1 MDAQMTWVRTLDCAL
16 LMLFVELS
24 WFNFGFAGFLLQR
37 SAFSLHCLLLLG
49 SAGSRTRSCRTWG
62 LPPHS
67 MWNPPGAGI
76 EPTPPASSVSPASS
90 GRFLTPEPLVKFS
103 GVFLNSSDDS
113 NVLSGLSPC
122 PRHFHRNTSTGI
134 LQHICNTLL
143 ETEFGWK
150 RH

>member
-1 MDAQMTWVRTLDCAL
+1 MELNREIPQIYGCPDRTPGGCACWCFCWIRLIYPWRRWSL
-16 LMLFVELS
+16 LPRP
-24 WFNFGFAGFLLQR
+24 GFSCWQARALEWG
-37 SAFSLHCLLLLG
+37 LG
-49 SAGSRTRSCRTWG
+49 SCSAWA

-67 MWNPPGAGI
+67 MRDPPGAGI
-76 EPTPPASSVSPASS
+76 GPVSPASS